1 MPRSAAHA
9 DTLGTREGVAIT
21 ATAVNR
27 TFASPNGSTFTALH
41 DVALDITAGEFVAV
55 VGPSGCGK
63 TTLLRIVM
71 GLEQPSSGEVTF
83 DAGGDVVTRSFVF
96 QQSSLLPWR
105 TVEDNIAFGL
115 ELQCRR
121 DQRATGEERMTEL
134 LELTGLSQFRDYY
147 PSQLSGG
154 MQQRV
159 NLARALAIDPNVLLM
174 DEPFSA
180 LDAMTKEHLQRELTA
195 IAAHLRATVLFV
207 THDIREAV
215 FLADRVVVMATHLGR
230 IVETV
235 RVDAPEMR
243 DEEFQRSP
251 ELAEQAR
258 EIWAMLGHA
267 QRPSADRT
275 SA

>member
-1 MPRSAAHA
+1 MSVAAE
-9 DTLGTREGVAIT
+9 TESLGTRAGVAI
-21 ATAVNR
+21 AAKSVNR
-27 TFASPNGSTFTALH
+27 VFDSPDGATFTALN
-41 DVALDITAGEFVAV
+41 DVQLDVKAGEFVAV

-71 GLEQPSSGEVTF
+71 GLEKASSGDVTF
-83 DAGGDVVTRSFVF
+83 DASGDEVIRSFVF

-105 TVEDNIAFGL
+105 TVKDNIAFGL

-121 DQRATGEERMTEL
+121 DQRATGTLRMEEL
-134 LELTGLSQFRDYY
+134 LELTGLTSFQDYY

-180 LDAMTKEHLQRELTA
+180 LDAMTKEHLQRELTV
-195 IAAHLRATVLFV
+195 IASHLRATVLFV

-215 FLADRVVVMATHLGR
+215 FLADRVVVMATDPGR

-235 RVDAPEMR
+235 TVDAPDTR
-243 DEEFQRSP
+243 DEDFQRSP
-251 ELAEQAR
+251 ELASQAR

-267 QRPSADRT
+267 QRSTDDGRT
-275 SA
+275 S

>member
-1 MPRSAAHA
+1 MPGAVVDA
-9 DTLGTREGVAIT
+9 DPLGTRGGVTIT
-21 ATAVNR
+21 ASAVNR
-27 TFASPNGSTFTALH
+27 TFASPDGSTFTALH
-41 DVALDITAGEFVAV
+41 DVALDVTAGEFVAV

-63 TTLLRIVM
+63 TTLLRIIM
-71 GLEQPSSGEVTF
+71 GLERASSGNVRF
-83 DAGGDVVTRSFVF
+83 DADGDSVTRSFVF

-105 TVEDNIAFGL
+105 TVKDNIAFGL

-121 DQRATGEERMTEL
+121 DQRHTGEERMAQL
-134 LELTGLSQFRDYY
+134 LGLTGLSEFRDYY

-195 IAAHLRATVLFV
+195 IAAHLSATVLFV

-215 FLADRVVVMATHLGR
+215 FLADRVVVMATHPGR

-235 RVDAPEMR
+235 SVDAPDVR

-251 ELAEQAR
+251 ELAAQAR

-267 QRPSADRT
+267 QRPSTDGL
-275 SA
+275 SE

>member
-1 MPRSAAHA
+1 MPGSVAE
-9 DTLGTREGVAIT
+9 TSSLGTRAGVAIT
-21 ATAVNR
+21 TRSVNR
-27 TFASPNGSTFTALH
+27 VFDSPDGTTFTALH
-41 DVALDITAGEFVAV
+41 DVELDVLAGEFVAV

-63 TTLLRIVM
+63 TTLLRIIM
-71 GLEQPSSGEVTF
+71 GLDQPSSGDVTF
-83 DAGGDVVTRSFVF
+83 DRGGDEVIRSFVF

-105 TVEDNIAFGL
+105 TVQDNIAFGL

-121 DQRATGEERMTEL
+121 DQRANATERIPQL
-134 LELTGLSQFRDYY
+134 LDLTGLTRFRDYY

-180 LDAMTKEHLQRELTA
+180 LDAMTKEHLQRELTE
-195 IAAHLRATVLFV
+195 IASHLRATVLFV

-215 FLADRVVVMATHLGR
+215 FLADRVVVMATHPGR

-235 RVDAPEMR
+235 SVEAPDVR

-251 ELAEQAR
+251 ELATQAR

-267 QRPSADRT
+267 QSSSGNPDNT
-275 SA
+275 

>member
-1 MPRSAAHA
+1 MSGSVAET
-9 DTLGTREGVAIT
+9 DSLGTRAGVAIT

-27 TFASPNGSTFTALH
+27 VFDTPDGTTFTALS
-41 DVALDITAGEFVAV
+41 DVELNITAGEFVAI

-71 GLEQPSSGEVTF
+71 GLERPSGGVVRF
-83 DAGGDVVTRSFVF
+83 DAGGDEVIRSFVF

-105 TVEDNIAFGL
+105 TVKDNIAFGL

-121 DQRATGEERMTEL
+121 DQRSTGNERMSQL
-134 LELTGLSQFRDYY
+134 LELTGLTRFKDYY

-195 IAAHLRATVLFV
+195 IASHLRATVLFV

-215 FLADRVVVMATHLGR
+215 FLADRVVVMATHPGR

-235 RVDAPEMR
+235 SVEAPDVR

-251 ELAEQAR
+251 ELATQAR

-267 QRPSADRT
+267 QSSSDVPDKT
-275 SA
+275 